1 MNSMSIDPQK
11 LSIDL
16 LTIYVDRS
24 TLNKGKT
31 CVSSVSIDPQKKS
44 IDQHYSAHGSN
55 ITRTPVVRIYYKI
68 YLNLHPSRW
77 IRSFLDDLGHPNH
90 YKTEPTPHVQFT
102 LQFSPKSLSVSLSI
116 SLSISLKFCLCL
128 SLSLSRVSPPKKK
141 KKLGGSLL

>member
-55 ITRTPVVRIYYKI
+55 IARTPVV
-68 YLNLHPSRW
+68 
-77 IRSFLDDLGHPNH
+77 
-90 YKTEPTPHVQFT
+90 
-102 LQFSPKSLSVSLSI
+102 
-116 SLSISLKFCLCL
+116 
-128 SLSLSRVSPPKKK
+128 
-141 KKLGGSLL
+141 

>member
-1 MNSMSIDPQK
+1 MSSMSIDPQK